1 MSSIAETLQTALLTS
16 AEKAGLK
23 PGDTLCIAYSGGP
36 DSTALLS
43 LLKSI
48 QSKLLLDLY
57 AVYIDHGLRTLDERE
72 QELRIVYSLCSF
84 LDIPLYIKFLP
95 FGYIKRHDN
104 EQLGMEASARLY
116 RYAFLHKMAEIVESR
131 FIALGHTFDD
141 QVETVLM
148 RCFQGSGPE
157 GLKGISSHTA
167 RLWRPLLNISKADL
181 HEYLSQSSLYYSLD
195 SSNTNTA
202 YTRNYLRH
210 TLLPGIREAFP
221 GVDGALQTLAEK
233 MAAVDDVLSER
244 EHSVPEIRCT
254 DTRADYP
261 YDDFIDLPL
270 YIRVRLLYRLYNRWF
285 PNSQQ
290 RLPYRF
296 VRQLCECRTAAA
308 HYRCGK
314 GYGIRMEKRGALL
327 FWQRA
332 VVPNTKNSYLIVIQT
347 GSIYL
352 GSDFK
357 IRFVTKALDE
367 VPQCRLNDLEF
378 YAKGVCVIR
387 SKREGDAI
395 YLRGGRKRIAEAL
408 RESGIPKEDRSEI
421 ALIED
426 QRGVLAVIPL
436 QLPHKIMWS
445 RFAKGIEEVDTRFE
459 IMELKSERR

>member
-16 AEKAGLK
+16 AEEVGLE
-23 PGDTLCIAYSGGP
+23 PGDTLCIAFSGGP

-48 QSKLLLDLY
+48 QSKLSLDLY
-57 AVYIDHGLRTLDERE
+57 AVYIDHGIRTLIERE
-72 QELRIVYSLCSF
+72 QELRIVRSLCSS

-95 FGYIKRHDN
+95 PGYIRRHDN
-104 EQLGMEASARLY
+104 EQLGTEASARVY
-116 RYAFLHKMAEIVESR
+116 RYAFLHKIAEVVESR
-131 FIALGHTFDD
+131 FTALGHTFDD

-148 RCFQGSGPE
+148 RCFQGSGPK
-157 GLKGISSHTA
+157 GLKGISSQTDW
-167 RLWRPLLNISKADL
+167 LWRPLLNISKTDL
-181 HEYLSQSSLYYSLD
+181 HDYLSQSSLHYSLD
-195 SSNTNTA
+195 SSNSNTA
-202 YTRNYLRH
+202 YTRNYIRH
-210 TLLPGIREAFP
+210 TLLPGISEAFP
-221 GVDGALQTLAEK
+221 GVDGALQTLADK
-233 MAAVDDVLSER
+233 MVAVEEVLAER

-327 FWQRA
+327 FWERA

-352 GSDFK
+352 GADLK
-357 IRFVTKALDE
+357 IRFVSK
-367 VPQCRLNDLEF
+367 DL
-378 YAKGVCVIR
+378 
-387 SKREGDAI
+387 
-395 YLRGGRKRIAEAL
+395 AEY
-408 RESGIPKEDRSEI
+408 P
-421 ALIED
+421 
-426 QRGVLAVIPL
+426 
-436 QLPHKIMWS
+436 
-445 RFAKGIEEVDTRFE
+445 
-459 IMELKSERR
+459 